1 MTMEPDIS
9 NDKAAAAPKPEQE
22 PETKRKK
29 KATPDKRVAV
39 PTPVQELETVQA
51 TDAAA
56 ATASVSDEIGQAAED
71 APVFETTVTVSCE
84 EDTTGAVTEEAAD
97 PDDSGA
103 KDGES
108 IADSAP
114 TGDVDQEQADEAVAP
129 VITVPV
135 DRSAEVI
142 DTLSRYW
149 DAWDAEQVASREK
162 SDQLLRD
169 VSDLAGKV
177 ALLSTTTAAMT
188 VTLQKMAGETE
199 QLTNW
204 SEDVRAAGSMSKL
217 FHILMILA
225 LVLLLVGMSYLAVR
239 QYQANQHLNTAE
251 ATIAAAIK
259 TQQQQ
264 IAGYDKH
271 FANLVGVEITKEREA
286 SFKSSV
292 QERINRLRNGVAE
305 QQLYRKTNGDWFAVI
320 GKNEIALSDPDVL
333 EELNQ
338 AFVKSGRPLKTPYL
352 MPPHKVVVVLRANG
366 KGGTEIVITK
376 EVAAP

>member
-1 MTMEPDIS
+1 LYEFADAQDLLLNVPVQVLGLVKLPGGLTTMEPDLL
-9 NDKAAAAPKPEQE
+9 NDKADATLTPEQDLESIQPADGDGVSE
-22 PETKRKK
+22 P
-29 KATPDKRVAV
+29 
-39 PTPVQELETVQA
+39 
-51 TDAAA
+51 
-56 ATASVSDEIGQAAED
+56 VSDIDGERSEADPVVDDQ
-71 APVFETTVTVSCE
+71 APVSCAE
-84 EDTTGAVTEEAAD
+84 EAGAVC
-97 PDDSGA
+97 
-103 KDGES
+103 
-108 IADSAP
+108 
-114 TGDVDQEQADEAVAP
+114 DEAGEIEQKQVDEVTALAP
-129 VITVPV
+129 AEASAGAP
-135 DRSAEVI
+135 DRTAEI
-142 DTLSRYW
+142 LDTLSRHQV
-149 DAWDAEQVASREK
+149 AWDAEQAASREK

-251 ATIAAAIK
+251 TTIAAAIK

-264 IAGYDKH
+264 IANYDKH

-305 QQLYRKTNGDWFAVI
+305 QQLYRKNNGDWFAVI

-352 MPPHKVVVVLRANG
+352 VPPHKVVVVLRANG
-366 KGGTEIVITK
+366 KGGTDIVITK

>member
-1 MTMEPDIS
+1 MTMESDIS

-29 KATPDKRVAV
+29 KVTPDKRVAV

-56 ATASVSDEIGQAAED
+56 ATASISDEIGQAAED

-129 VITVPV
+129 IITVPV

-142 DTLSRYW
+142 DALSRYW

-169 VSDLAGKV
+169 VSDLAGKM

-204 SEDVRAAGSMSKL
+204 SEDVRAAGSWSKQFQIVML
-217 FHILMILA
+217 LA
-225 LVLLLVGMSYLAVR
+225 LVLVLSGMSFLAVR
-239 QYQANQHLNTAE
+239 QYQANRHLSTAE

-259 TQQQQ
+259 VQQQQ
-264 IAGYDKH
+264 IANYDKH

-292 QERINRLRNGVAE
+292 QEKINRLRNGAAE
-305 QQLYRKTNGDWFAVI
+305 QQLYRKSNGDWFAVI
-320 GKNEIALSDPDVL
+320 GKNEIALSDPDAL

-338 AFVKSGRPLKTPYL
+338 AFVKSGRPLKTTYL
-352 MPPHKVVVVLRANG
+352 VPPHKVVVILRANG
-366 KGGTEIVITK
+366 KGGTEIVVTK
-376 EVAAP
+376 EVAP